1 MQVFREMCAV
11 ALISFILAWRYPF
24 FWLVF
29 LWSLWVM
36 AQQGA
41 KTRGHHRVHTQP
53 PRPRQEPPR
62 QNTLYDLLEVSPN
75 ASPEVIKAAYRQLAM
90 KYHPDRQPDAQAR
103 RRAEEQMKAINAAY
117 EILSDPVQRAE
128 YDRCLRQGLV

>member
-1 MQVFREMCAV
+1 MCAV

-29 LWSLWVM
+29 FWSLWVM

-41 KTRGHHRVHTQP
+41 KTREHARIDPQT
-53 PRPRQEPPR
+53 PRQEPPR

-103 RRAEEQMKAINAAY
+103 QRAEEQMKAINAAY
-117 EILSDPVQRAE
+117 EILSDPARRVE
-128 YDRCLRQGLV
+128 YDRRLREGLV

>member
-1 MQVFREMCAV
+1 MCAV

-29 LWSLWVM
+29 FWSLWVM
-36 AQQGA
+36 AQQE
-41 KTRGHHRVHTQP
+41 KKVHYWVYAEP
-53 PRPRQEPPR
+53 PRPNPKPPR
-62 QNTLYDLLEVSPN
+62 QHTLYDLLEVSPN

-103 RRAEEQMKAINAAY
+103 RGAEEQMKAINAAY
-117 EILSDPVQRAE
+117 EILADPVRRAE
-128 YDRCLRQGLV
+128 YDRRLRDGLA

>member
-1 MQVFREMCAV
+1 MCAV
-11 ALISFILAWRYPF
+11 ALISFILAWHSPF

-29 LWSLWVM
+29 FWSLWVM
-36 AQQGA
+36 AQQE
-41 KTRGHHRVHTQP
+41 KKVHDRVYAEP
-53 PRPRQEPPR
+53 PRPNPKPPR
-62 QNTLYDLLEVSPN
+62 QHTLYDLLEVSPN

-117 EILSDPVQRAE
+117 EILADPVRRAE
-128 YDRCLRQGLV
+128 YDRRLRDGLA

>member
-1 MQVFREMCAV
+1 MCAV

-36 AQQGA
+36 AQQEA
-41 KTRGHHRVHTQP
+41 KRRGHAGVDTQP
-53 PRPRQEPPR
+53 PRREPPR

-90 KYHPDRQPDAQAR
+90 KYHPDKQPDAQAR

-128 YDRCLRQGLV
+128 YDRRLRQGLV

>member
-1 MQVFREMCAV
+1 MCAV

-24 FWLVF
+24 FWVVF

-41 KTRGHHRVHTQP
+41 TKARVHSRVEREPLRPHRKP
-53 PRPRQEPPR
+53 PHPD
-62 QNTLYDLLEVSPN
+62 TLYDLLEVSPN

-90 KYHPDRQPDAQAR
+90 KYHPDRQPDAQSR
-103 RRAEEQMKAINAAY
+103 RWAEEQMKAVNAAY
-117 EILSDPVQRAE
+117 EILSDPVRRAE
-128 YDRCLRQGLV
+128 YDRRLREGLV